1 MRPERHGRRALGPA
15 CGTVFPDSILRG
27 GGTGTCAG
35 AGMFRVLRK
44 FWRDRRG
51 VAILLVSIMLP
62 AIIGFS
68 LLAIDMSRVNDL
80 HNDLQKDADA
90 MALAASAELDG
101 RADSI
106 TRADRALATLVS
118 NKYSFSTAGAPQ
130 TLSSAGVTRTYLRSL
145 PASDSSP
152 IAAANIITD
161 EVTDAPN
168 AKFVQVTVTPVG
180 FAAIFPASFLTGNS
194 ASNGF
199 NVGAVS
205 VAGFTSSVCNY
216 TPVFI
221 CNPYEMVNGTN
232 SAGGATLEQAA
243 ADPSI
248 RRRLIELRT
257 VGNNAAYGP
266 GNFGFLAPPD
276 TVGKGAQG
284 LAETIATSKPLG
296 CYSAQGVSTKTGQN
310 TGPVQDA
317 FNVRFGINANGN
329 AFNSPEYGPASN
341 VRKGAS
347 TGGNGNGN
355 GNGGGNSNQCPNYNQ
370 LTFNATGNMGLPRDA
385 TTPYMSG
392 RMGDGNWNLSSY
404 WSTNFGGTAYPS
416 SWDTSKP
423 TRYQVYK
430 YELANNLVGHAS
442 TGGEVGTPPSS
453 GQPAVT
459 SVDRRLLYGAILNC
473 NALEAAGNDLS
484 GNSTNLPVAA
494 FASFFLTEPVPGAS
508 AGGSV
513 FVELVDITGRGGQGT
528 LDNFL
533 RDEAQLYR

>member
-1 MRPERHGRRALGPA
+1 MAL
-15 CGTVFPDSILRG
+15 I
-27 GGTGTCAG
+27 
-35 AGMFRVLRK
+35 
-44 FWRDRRG
+44 
-51 VAILLVSIMLP
+51 LVSVMLP

-68 LLAIDMSRVNDL
+68 LLAIDMSRVNNL
-80 HNDLQKDADA
+80 QNDLQKDADA
-90 MALAASAELDG
+90 MALAAAAELDG
-101 RADSI
+101 RSDSI
-106 TRADRALATLVS
+106 TRADRALSTLVS
-118 NKYSFSTAGAPQ
+118 NSYSFSTAGIPQ

-145 PASDSSP
+145 PALDSSP

-168 AKFVQVTVTPVG
+168 ARFIQVKVTPVG
-180 FAAIFPASFLTGNS
+180 FAAIFPASYLTGNT

-221 CNPYEMVNGTN
+221 CNPFEMVNGTN
-232 SAGGATLEQAA
+232 SAGGVTLEQAA

-266 GNFGFLAPPD
+266 GNFGFLAPPNN
-276 TVGKGAQG
+276 VGNGAQG

-296 CYSAQGVSTKTGQN
+296 CYSAQDVSTKTGQN
-310 TGPVQDA
+310 TGPIQDA
-317 FNVRFGINANGN
+317 FNVRFGIQANGN
-329 AFNSPEYGPASN
+329 AFNTPEYGPASN

-355 GNGGGNSNQCPNYNQ
+355 GNSNQCPQYNQ

-385 TTPYMSG
+385 TTPYMGG
-392 RMGDGNWNLSSY
+392 RMGDGNWNFSGY
-404 WSTNFGGTAYPS
+404 WSTNFGPTSYPS

-430 YELANNLVGHAS
+430 YEIANGLVGYAS

-453 GQPAVT
+453 CQPPVT

-473 NALEAAGNDLS
+473 NALEAAGNDLN
-484 GNSTNLPVAA
+484 GNSTNLPVEA
-494 FASFFLTEPVPGAS
+494 FASFFLSEPVAGAS

-513 FVELVDITGRGGQGT
+513 FGELVDITGRGGQGT

-533 RDEAQLYR
+533 RDEVQLYR

>member
-1 MRPERHGRRALGPA
+1 MLGTIRR
-15 CGTVFPDSILRG
+15 
-27 GGTGTCAG
+27 
-35 AGMFRVLRK
+35 
-44 FWRDRRG
+44 FWRDQRG
-51 VAILLVSIMLP
+51 IALLLVSVMLP
-62 AIIGFS
+62 AIVGFS
-68 LLAIDMSRVNDL
+68 LLAIDMSRVNNM
-80 HNDLQKDADA
+80 HNDLQKAGDA
-90 MALAASAELDG
+90 MALAAAAELDG
-101 RADSI
+101 RTDSI
-106 TRADRALATLVS
+106 VRADRALATLVS
-118 NKYSFSTAGAPQ
+118 NKYTFSTAGVPQ
-130 TLSSAGVTRTYLRSL
+130 TLLAAGVTRTYLRSL
-145 PASDSSP
+145 PASDSSL

-168 AKFVQVTVTPVG
+168 ARFIRVTVMPVG
-180 FAAIFPASFLTGNS
+180 FSAIFPASFLTGNT

-205 VAGFTSSVCNY
+205 VAGFTSGVCNY

-232 SAGGATLEQAA
+232 SAGGVTLEQAA
-243 ADPSI
+243 ADSSI

-276 TVGKGAQG
+276 TVGNGAKG
-284 LAETIATSKPLG
+284 LAETIATSKPIG
-296 CYSAQGVSTKTGQN
+296 CYSSQGVSTKTGQN

-317 FNVRFGINANGN
+317 FNVRFGIDPSGGG
-329 AFNSPEYGPASN
+329 FNSSVYGPAAN

-347 TGGNGNGN
+347 ATNA
-355 GNGGGNSNQCPNYNQ
+355 NQCPKYNQ
-370 LTFNATGNMGLPRDA
+370 LTFNAAGDMGLPRDA
-385 TTPYMSG
+385 TTPYMGG

-404 WSTNFGGTAYPS
+404 WSTNFGGTSYPS

-423 TRYQVYK
+423 TRYQVYR
-430 YELANNLVGHAS
+430 YEIANNLVGHAS

-453 GQPAVT
+453 CQPPVT

-473 NALEAAGNDLS
+473 NALEAAGNDLN
-484 GNSTNLPVAA
+484 GNSTNLPVEA
-494 FASFFLTEPVPGAS
+494 FASFFLTEPVPGAN

-513 FVELVDITGRGGQGT
+513 FVELVDITGRGGAGT
-528 LDNFL
+528 LDSFL